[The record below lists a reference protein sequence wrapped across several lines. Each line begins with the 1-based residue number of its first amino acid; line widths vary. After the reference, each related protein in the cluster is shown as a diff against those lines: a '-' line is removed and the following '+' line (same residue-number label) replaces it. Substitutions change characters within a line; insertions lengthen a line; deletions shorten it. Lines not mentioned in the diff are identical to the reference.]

1 MVWYCVAN
9 DMRRNEWELKGIKG
23 IAFVFLLLINWCAS
37 VYHEFAMGKTQGGGG
52 ERGDIPPKKT
62 KKEKEIRKRKRK
74 KKKKENVL
82 KKRQLKK

>member
-37 VYHEFAMGKTQGGGG
+37 IYHEFAMGKTKGGGA
-52 ERGDIPPKKT
+52 RGATSPP
-62 KKEKEIRKRKRK
+62 RKPKRK
-74 KKKKENVL
+74 KK
-82 KKRQLKK
+82 